1 MENDILF
8 YVLCL
13 LFYVLC
19 LLYYLFLLTVIS
31 QNEILADAELLQL
44 NAAIG

>member
-1 MENDILF
+1 MPVQPVLNDI
-8 YVLCL
+8 

-31 QNEILADAELLQL
+31 QNEIADAELLQL